1 MGVRLLFHAKS
12 LHLGLSRQLAI
23 ITTLHS
29 KGNREPSKGK
39 AVASRPVKYLSLK
52 WDAPQCTAIAI
63 NRLNPANLV
72 DSGMKFSPIFLNP
85 SGWNRFLYTP
95 DNDSNSG
102 VLSTCGDRECPEL
115 LSGLDSRCRC
125 CLRRG
130 CRCTGSKITLWKYI
144 TVPNNNTLAV

>member
-39 AVASRPVKYLSLK
+39 AVAYRHVKYLSLK
-52 WDAPQCTAIAI
+52 RDAPQCTAIAI
-63 NRLNPANLV
+63 NRLNPADLV
-72 DSGMKFSPIFLNP
+72 DSAAPGMKFSPIVLNLF
-85 SGWNRFLYTP
+85 GWNSFLHTP
-95 DNDSNSG
+95 DNESNSG
-102 VLSTCGDRECPEL
+102 VLSTCGDWAECPEL

-125 CLRRG
+125 CLGMG
-130 CRCTGSKITLWKYI
+130 CRCTDSKITLWK
-144 TVPNNNTLAV
+144 